1 MRIDSEWRSL
11 PLESYPSDK
20 RSRKEV
26 SVPLSEHEE
35 RLLAQMEEALKAED
49 PRLVSTMTGD
59 RQARGSLLLP
69 ALFIVAGFATLIGG
83 LISQVAIV
91 GVVGFA
97 LALAGLTWALRNF
110 QRPKTAT
117 RGGAKGATKGR
128 KKDGTRRSLTERMEE
143 RWDRPN
149 E

>member
-1 MRIDSEWRSL
+1 M
-11 PLESYPSDK
+11 
-20 RSRKEV
+20 
-26 SVPLSEHEE
+26 PLSEHEE

-110 QRPKTAT
+110 QRPKA
-117 RGGAKGATKGR
+117 ATKGGP
-128 KKDGTRRSLTERMEE
+128 GTKGRRRDTPRRSLTERMEE

>member
-1 MRIDSEWRSL
+1 M
-11 PLESYPSDK
+11 
-20 RSRKEV
+20 
-26 SVPLSEHEE
+26 PLSEHEE

-110 QRPKTAT
+110 QRPQAAT
-117 RGGAKGATKGR
+117 RSGAKGYQG
-128 KKDGTRRSLTERMEE
+128 SQE
-143 RWDRPN
+143 RWHSPFAHRAN
-149 E
+149 GRALGST

>member
-1 MRIDSEWRSL
+1 M
-11 PLESYPSDK
+11 
-20 RSRKEV
+20 
-26 SVPLSEHEE
+26 PLSEHEE

-69 ALFIVAGFATLIGG
+69 ALFIVAGFATLVGG
-83 LISQVAIV
+83 LVSQVAIV

-110 QRPKTAT
+110 QRPKVA
-117 RGGAKGATKGR
+117 AKGGIKGR
-128 KKDGTRRSLTERMEE
+128 KKDAPRRSLLERMEE